1 MTALWHFYCKSFIF
15 CFVGQLFDSATV
27 KGLTGSL
34 FVDPGARR
42 YKFDAKI
49 QVDITKERMKF
60 TPVVSLEIPDWK
72 NVQISGEMNVV
83 VKKEFESFESD
94 LDITGMTKNPIKF
107 QSKLPEYSK
116 FIMKDLPFIVTP
128 TKSLFNWQQYK
139 DPFLEKKQC

>member
-1 MTALWHFYCKSFIF
+1 M
-15 CFVGQLFDSATV
+15 
-27 KGLTGSL
+27 

-116 FIMKDLPFIVTP
+116 MHHERSSFYCHTNQITV
-128 TKSLFNWQQYK
+128 
-139 DPFLEKKQC
+139 